1 MNDNLAEFQKLG
13 RQNMDKALKIIGEWH
28 EGWRTISAYMTDFT
42 KRSFDDGAATVE
54 KLLTTKAFDQAMAI
68 HTDFAKRTFDGY
80 VHELSR
86 IGSIYADHFKNSYEP
101 IEHAPRNSAQR

>member
-13 RQNMDKALKIIGEWH
+13 RQNMDKALKIIGAWH

-54 KLLTTKAFDQAMAI
+54 KLLTTKSFDQAMAI
-68 HTDFAKRTFDGY
+68 QTDFAKRTFDGY

-86 IGSIYADHFKNSYEP
+86 IGSIYAGLLKNSYEP